1 MKNLLV
7 AIVVLS
13 LTTISCTKS
22 QDSLSQSNDSEIQTK
37 KRGGSSGSTSGGII
51 NTIPAPTGL
60 TATATGGGQV
70 SLQWNAVT
78 GATSY
83 WVYRDNLVLSIVT
96 TTSFVDAYAGVG
108 THSYAVAAVVNSTLG
123 SRSAAVSV
131 TSW

>member
-7 AIVVLS
+7 AIVVLG
-13 LTTISCTKS
+13 LTTMSCTKS
-22 QDSLSQSNDSEIQTK
+22 QDSLPQSNEEIQTRK
-37 KRGGSSGSTSGGII
+37 HTGGGGTTGII

-60 TATATGGGQV
+60 TVAASGSGQV
-70 SLQWNAVT
+70 SLTWNAVS

-83 WVYRDNLVLSIVT
+83 WVYRDNIVLAIVT
-96 TTSFVDAYAGVG
+96 TTSFTDVYAASG

-131 TSW
+131 TL